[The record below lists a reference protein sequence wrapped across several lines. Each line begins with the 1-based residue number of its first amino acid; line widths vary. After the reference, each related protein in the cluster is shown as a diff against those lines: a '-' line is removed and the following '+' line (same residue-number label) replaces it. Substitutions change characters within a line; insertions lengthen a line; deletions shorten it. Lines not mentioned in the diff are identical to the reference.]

1 MKHAATQPTRTT
13 AVRQRPARSAAATAD
28 GRFERPNG
36 QSGQSGQSGSFSLPD
51 GLAGDAGAAAL
62 QADPESRDAQ
72 IHRLAYERYLNN
84 GCVDGHALDDWL
96 AAEAA
101 VGALGLGGDGAAAD
115 RQPGA

>member
-1 MKHAATQPTRTT
+1 MKNAIPRTSSKTSARAHPMHAA
-13 AVRQRPARSAAATAD
+13 AGNGSA
-28 GRFERPNG
+28 G
-36 QSGQSGQSGSFSLPD
+36 LPD
-51 GLAGDAGAAAL
+51 GQASDGVLADADA
-62 QADPESRDAQ
+62 RDAQ

-115 RQPGA
+115 RQPGV

>member
-1 MKHAATQPTRTT
+1 MKDAANHPTSKT
-13 AVRQRPARSAAATAD
+13 AVRRRPARSAAATAD
-28 GRFERPNG
+28 GRLARPDG
-36 QSGQSGQSGSFSLPD
+36 QDDSFGLPD
-51 GLAGDAGAAAL
+51 GLAGDVGVAAR
-62 QADPESRDAQ
+62 QADAESRDAQ

-96 AAEAA
+96 AAETA

>member
-36 QSGQSGQSGSFSLPD
+36 QSGQSGSFSLPD
-51 GLAGDAGAAAL
+51 GLADDAGAAAL

>member
-1 MKHAATQPTRTT
+1 MKHAATRPTSKT
-13 AVRQRPARSAAATAD
+13 AAHQRAARSEAATTTD
-28 GRFERPNG
+28 GSVG
-36 QSGQSGQSGSFSLPD
+36 LPD
-51 GLAGDAGAAAL
+51 GQAGDAGADTR
-62 QADPESRDAQ
+62 QADAESRDVQ
-72 IHRLAYERYLNN
+72 IHRLAYERYLSN